1 MKRLASC
8 DNNVFHINSY
18 YQIDIDTTIN
28 VDEMRVELYNSNTL
42 AHSFPVANGQI
53 VISDTSITQV
63 GKYRVYAK
71 GRDAMGNNLTFNTD
85 ISDFIF
91 ID

>member
-1 MKRLASC
+1 MSRLVSC
-8 DNNVFHINSY
+8 SNVFHINSY
-18 YQIDIDTTIN
+18 YQIDVETDIV
-28 VDEMRVELYNSNTL
+28 VDEMWVELYNSNTL
-42 AHSFPVANGQI
+42 AHSFPVANGKI
-53 VISDTSITQV
+53 TISDTDITQV

-71 GRDAMGNNLTFNTD
+71 GKDAMGNNLTFNTD